1 MLGSSYSIA
10 GMAGGWWVLSF
21 YQNSHD
27 LTWWF
32 ILARLKL
39 LSLRLDVRLTGH
51 LLSGTSKQ
59 VTEQQEKPPPELG
72 EYVVSAA
79 AA

>member
-1 MLGSSYSIA
+1 MPKGCVFPAHLLCLPPTPILLQCSYRK
-10 GMAGGWWVLSF
+10 V
-21 YQNSHD
+21 
-27 LTWWF
+27 
-32 ILARLKL
+32 LARLKL